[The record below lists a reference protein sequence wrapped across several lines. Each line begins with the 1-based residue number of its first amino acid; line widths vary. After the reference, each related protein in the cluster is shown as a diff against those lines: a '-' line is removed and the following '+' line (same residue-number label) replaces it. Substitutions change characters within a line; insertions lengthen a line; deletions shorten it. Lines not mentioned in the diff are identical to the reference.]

1 MNNNKSF
8 AENHSFIE
16 KSIENQEK
24 DSIYNKN
31 YLVGGYPI
39 INIPNLSK
47 NAQNDF
53 KNYGIPVGLVVFPKN
68 SHLISGGGF
77 NIKTMNSVKDSLPD
91 TIQDYLHDNLID
103 KVIKNKNSKTNKNK
117 TNKITK

>member
-1 MNNNKSF
+1 MDNNSF
-8 AENHSFIE
+8 VEKHSFME
-16 KSIENQEK
+16 KFNENQEK

-39 INIPNLSK
+39 NKIPNLSK
-47 NAQNDF
+47 NAQNDL
-53 KNYGIPVGLVVFPKN
+53 KNYGIPAGLVVFPKN

-77 NIKTMNSVKDSLPD
+77 NIKTMKSVKDSLPD

-117 TNKITK
+117 TSKITK

>member
-16 KSIENQEK
+16 KSIQNQEK

-39 INIPNLSK
+39 SNIPNLSK
-47 NAQNDF
+47 NAQNDL
-53 KNYGIPVGLVVFPKN
+53 KNYGIPSGLVVFPKN

-77 NIKTMNSVKDSLPD
+77 NIKTMKSLKEIPD